1 MKTVKIIYG
10 ALLTAIKILL
20 TRFFSIQLPIM
31 RFSFAFIATMMIGM
45 LFNPWV
51 SGAIAAVTDIIGFAI
66 APKGEYFY
74 GYTLS
79 AFLSGFVYSFF
90 FYKKEITFKNVI
102 LATVINVVFLN
113 MGLNTLWASITTG
126 KAFFAVVG
134 PRLVKNLI
142 DIPLRIVLFMYLIK
156 LLSKSG
162 EFRKVFREEKSIA

>member
-79 AFLSGFVYSFF
+79 AFLSGFVYSFY
-90 FYKKEITFKNVI
+90 FYKK
-102 LATVINVVFLN
+102 
-113 MGLNTLWASITTG
+113 
-126 KAFFAVVG
+126 
-134 PRLVKNLI
+134 
-142 DIPLRIVLFMYLIK
+142 
-156 LLSKSG
+156 
-162 EFRKVFREEKSIA
+162 

>member
-102 LATVINVVFLN
+102 LATVINVVFIN
-113 MGLNTLWASITTG
+113 MTLNTLWVSMTTG
-126 KAFFAVVG
+126 KAFIAVAGSRV
-134 PRLVKNLI
+134 VKNLV
-142 DIPLRIVLFMYLIK
+142 DIPLRVIIFTYLIK
-156 LLSKSG
+156 LLNRSAHFK
-162 EFRKVFREEKSIA
+162 KVIQEA

>member
-66 APKGEYFY
+66 APKG
-74 GYTLS
+74 
-79 AFLSGFVYSFF
+79 
-90 FYKKEITFKNVI
+90 
-102 LATVINVVFLN
+102 NVVFIN
-113 MGLNTLWASITTG
+113 MTLNTLWVSMTTG
-126 KAFFAVVG
+126 KAFIAVAG
-134 PRLVKNLI
+134 PRVVKNLV
-142 DIPLRIVLFMYLIK
+142 DIPLRVIIFTYLIK
-156 LLSKSG
+156 LLNRSAQFK
-162 EFRKVFREEKSIA
+162 KVIQEA

>member
-102 LATVINVVFLN
+102 LATVINVVFIN
-113 MGLNTLWASITTG
+113 MTLNTLWVSMTTG
-126 KAFFAVVG
+126 KAFIAVAG
-134 PRLVKNLI
+134 PRVVKNLV
-142 DIPLRIVLFMYLIK
+142 DIPLRVIIFTYLIK
-156 LLSKSG
+156 LLNRSSQFK
-162 EFRKVFREEKSIA
+162 KVIQEA

>member
-20 TRFFSIQLPIM
+20 TRFFSIQLPTM
-31 RFSFAFIATMMIGM
+31 RFSLSFIPTMMIGM
-45 LFNPWV
+45 LFNPLI
-51 SGAIAAVTDIIGFAI
+51 SGAIAAATDIIGFAI

-74 GYTLS
+74 GYTLT
-79 AFLSGFVYSFF
+79 AFLSGFVYSAFL
-90 FYKKEITFKNVI
+90 YKKEVTFKRVV
-102 LATVINVVFLN
+102 LATVINVVLLN

-126 KAFFAVVG
+126 KAFFAVAG
-134 PRLVKNLI
+134 PRIVKNLI

-162 EFRKVFREEKSIA
+162 EFRKVFQEERSIA